1 MLQNSLNE
9 VRILA
14 SLKDPNI
21 VGYKEAFL
29 EQKTESLYIVMEYVD
44 GGDLHAKIV
53 SLASSGSE
61 FSEADIWRIFI
72 QMVFGLRSLHDLD
85 IIHRDLK
92 SANVF
97 LGSNGSVK
105 LGDLN
110 VSKVFKNEMNQT
122 QTGTPSYASPE
133 VWKNE
138 NYSQKSDMWSLGCCL
153 YEMLTLKL
161 PFAAQSMDDLYKTV
175 INGHY

>member
-1 MLQNSLNE
+1 
-9 VRILA
+9 
-14 SLKDPNI
+14 
-21 VGYKEAFL
+21 
-29 EQKTESLYIVMEYVD
+29 
-44 GGDLHAKIV
+44 
-53 SLASSGSE
+53 
-61 FSEADIWRIFI
+61 
-72 QMVFGLRSLHDLD
+72 MVFGLRSLHDLD

-97 LGSNGSVK
+97 LSSNGSVK
-105 LGDLN
+105 IGDLN

-161 PFAAQSMDDLYKTV
+161 PFAA
-175 INGHY
+175 

>member
-1 MLQNSLNE
+1 
-9 VRILA
+9 
-14 SLKDPNI
+14 
-21 VGYKEAFL
+21 
-29 EQKTESLYIVMEYVD
+29 
-44 GGDLHAKIV
+44 
-53 SLASSGSE
+53 
-61 FSEADIWRIFI
+61 
-72 QMVFGLRSLHDLD
+72 MVFGLRSLHDLD

-97 LGSNGSVK
+97 ISSKGSVR

-138 NYSQKSDMWSLGCCL
+138 MYSQKSDMWSLGCCL
-153 YEMLTLKL
+153 YEMLTLSL
-161 PFAAQSMDDLYKTV
+161 PFAAQDMD
-175 INGHY
+175 